1 MDKSSTSLQL
11 AAQQVLHQLTVQ
23 RLVQRVYEQRL
34 ISNVERGAYIE
45 CMIELALRERHPAW
59 SLTETWDRWDLENQ
73 KTRARIEIKQSAALQ
88 TWHLSV
94 CPHCRSVYEW
104 DVQDEPGNKSPQFNI
119 KQREVDLYVFAWH
132 PVQDADIADHR
143 RPDQWE
149 FFVVAEGNLPQK
161 KQTIGLEALTRLCDV
176 CDYDALA
183 ARVVKVLESIESSF
197 KADRPS

>member
-59 SLTETWDRWDLENQ
+59 SLTEMWDRWDLENQ

-88 TWHLSV
+88 AGAGGAQ
-94 CPHCRSVYEW
+94 CAAR
-104 DVQDEPGNKSPQFNI
+104 PQSHDP
-119 KQREVDLYVFAWH
+119 EA
-132 PVQDADIADHR
+132 P
-143 RPDQWE
+143 PS
-149 FFVVAEGNLPQK
+149 VAE
-161 KQTIGLEALTRLCDV
+161 
-176 CDYDALA
+176 
-183 ARVVKVLESIESSF
+183 S
-197 KADRPS
+197 

>member
-88 TWHLSV
+88 TWHLST
-94 CPHCRSVYEW
+94 CHHCGSVYEW
-104 DVQDEPGNKSPQFNI
+104 DVQDEPGNTSPQFSI

-149 FFVVAEGNLPQK
+149 FFVVAEENLPQK

-176 CDYDALA
+176 CNYDALA

-197 KADRPS
+197 KADRPG